1 MTRKVIVNSGL
12 PAYVQNISIG
22 PHQLSADESPETGGA
37 DAGPNPYELVMA
49 ALGACTSMTVRMY
62 AERRNWPLEK
72 VQVDLTFSRLHAADC
87 DDCSR
92 KKGIVNRIEK
102 KITLIGDLSEIQRER
117 LLHMASNC
125 PVHRV
130 LAQTIDI
137 SSTLNTENMSAASA
151 EV

>member
-1 MTRKVIVNSGL
+1 VTRNIVVNSGF

-22 PHQLSADESPETGGA
+22 SHQLLADEPPGSGGA

-49 ALGACTSMTVRMY
+49 GLGACTSMTVRMY

-72 VQVDLTFSRLHAADC
+72 VQVQLKFSRIHAADC

-102 KITLIGDLSEIQRER
+102 RVTLIRDLSEIQRER
-117 LLHMASNC
+117 LLHVANNC

-130 LAQTIDI
+130 LARTIEI
-137 SSTLNTENMSAASA
+137 SSTS
-151 EV
+151 

>member
-1 MTRKVIVNSGL
+1 VTRNIVVNSGF

-22 PHQLSADESPETGGA
+22 SHQLLADEPPESGGA

-49 ALGACTSMTVRMY
+49 GLGACTSMTVRMY

-72 VQVDLTFSRLHAADC
+72 VQVQLKFSRIHAADC

-102 KITLIGDLSEIQRER
+102 RITLIGDLSEIQRER
-117 LLHMASNC
+117 LLHVANNC

-130 LAQTIDI
+130 LARTIEI
-137 SSTLNTENMSAASA
+137 SSTS
-151 EV
+151 

>member
-1 MTRKVIVNSGL
+1 MTRNITVNSGF
-12 PAYVQNISIG
+12 PAYIQNISIG
-22 PHQLSADESPETGGA
+22 PHQLLADEPPEAGGA
-37 DAGPNPYELVMA
+37 DTGPNPYELVMA

-62 AERRNWPLEK
+62 AERRNWRLER

-102 KITLIGDLSEIQRER
+102 RITFIGDLSEIQRQR
-117 LLHMASNC
+117 LLHMANNC

-130 LAQTIDI
+130 LARTIEI
-137 SSTLNTENMSAASA
+137 SSTLNTESMSAASA